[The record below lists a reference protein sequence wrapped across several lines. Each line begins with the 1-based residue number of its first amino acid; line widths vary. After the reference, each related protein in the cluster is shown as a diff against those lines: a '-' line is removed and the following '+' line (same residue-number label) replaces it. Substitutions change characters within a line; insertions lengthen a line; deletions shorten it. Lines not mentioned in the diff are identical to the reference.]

1 MNKLGTAQWAII
13 VIIQPSHDTLIMEDV
28 VAVILL
34 GPTLSRIKK
43 RIDKS
48 LGVEHH
54 SAEANQEN

>member
-34 GPTLSRIKK
+34 GPTLSRIK
-43 RIDKS
+43 R
-48 LGVEHH
+48 E
-54 SAEANQEN
+54 